1 MILGDREVHFSPG
14 CISLIPTTELHTTNT
29 FGGKAGWEW
38 MYFDVAE
45 VLAELYSE
53 DETVRENML
62 HTIRKQGVLLTPDRN
77 TQKMAFLIRSIFS
90 EMENREYMYRDM
102 VNHFL
107 MTLVV
112 EIIRK
117 LQNTEL
123 PDRVPMTIDIFPAI
137 EYIKRNF
144 SGPIRI
150 LDLARTRGMSES
162 HFRKIFVRYMNMK
175 PLDYVNFVRIQRG
188 CALLRDTDLNVS
200 EVSDRVGYESVSSF
214 ILNFRRVIG
223 CTPHR
228 WKLEEERGRSR
239 FLEYHVT
246 ALRGWLE

>member
-1 MILGDREVHFSPG
+1 M
-14 CISLIPTTELHTTNT
+14 
-29 FGGKAGWEW
+29 
-38 MYFDVAE
+38 
-45 VLAELYSE
+45 YSE

-144 SGPIRI
+144 IRRQLLVNSLETDDI
-150 LDLARTRGMSES
+150 YNIRVAYDHSAQVWIAYSEDIPGLAIESPHLEKLMLRLGTTIPELIAMNEGQEFPEQDLHE
-162 HFRKIFVRYMNMK
+162 
-175 PLDYVNFVRIQRG
+175 
-188 CALLRDTDLNVS
+188 
-200 EVSDRVGYESVSSF
+200 
-214 ILNFRRVIG
+214 
-223 CTPHR
+223 
-228 WKLEEERGRSR
+228 
-239 FLEYHVT
+239 
-246 ALRGWLE
+246 